1 MLRCTNVFMFIAQLY
16 GGKEVFISVCINY
29 KNLVFTLSMHNW
41 SYNLDP
47 CGSYYNVTSFSET
60 KIEKLLQ
67 QERQDLLLKMNS
79 VQLSRTYP
87 KGQRIDSS
95 NYDPMPMWNC
105 GCQLV
110 ALNFQTPG
118 IIIS

>member
-1 MLRCTNVFMFIAQLY
+1 MSVLRVLR
-16 GGKEVFISVCINY
+16 V
-29 KNLVFTLSMHNW
+29 
-41 SYNLDP
+41 DP
-47 CGSYYNVTSFSET
+47 CNNFYNVTSFSET

-67 QERQDLLLKMNS
+67 EKRHDLLLKMNS
-79 VQLSRTYP
+79 VQLSRIYP

-95 NYDPMPMWNC
+95 NYDPLPMWNC

-118 IIIS
+118 ESAVTLTYFILYLVSL